1 MADLF
6 DGTNYGDKEKYED
19 FPDKFVSLMILNF
32 VKYMEDRNID
42 VVAGLNLVAVGIS
55 NAVCDDKLVNSKIYN
70 GLKECNN
77 NKQIDEMRLAGI
89 KIEIIDK
96 IEESITARIKKACG
110 PSSQLEML
118 KEKEKKEFMNIL
130 LNEFAKTMKEE

>member
-6 DGTNYGDKEKYED
+6 HGTNYGDKEKYED

-42 VVAGLNLVAVGIS
+42 VEAGLNLVAIGIS
-55 NAVCDDKLVNSKIYN
+55 NAVCDDKFVNSKIYN
-70 GLKECNN
+70 GLKECNT

-89 KIEIIDK
+89 KLEIIDR

-110 PSSQLEML
+110 SSSQLEML
-118 KEKEKKEFMNIL
+118 KRETKEEFLEIL
-130 LNEFAKTMKEE
+130 LNHFGKTTIEE